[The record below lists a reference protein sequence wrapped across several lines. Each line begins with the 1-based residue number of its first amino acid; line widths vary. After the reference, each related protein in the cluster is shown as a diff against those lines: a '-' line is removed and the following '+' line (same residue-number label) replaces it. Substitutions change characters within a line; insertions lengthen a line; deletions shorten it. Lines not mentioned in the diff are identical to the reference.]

1 MIDELRGPTPP
12 RRRRENSAPYPV
24 VDDTTRRISPAE
36 TSQVAEIVSAIMAQ
50 VGGVIESRIAAS
62 MPPSADDTVS
72 MRRATRTGYRG
83 VIGALAAGLVAAITW
98 GVSQVQAYGDGRE
111 SAARAAIAAEA
122 KAAEAARYAEE
133 TRKVAEAAASH
144 AETIDR
150 KLDLVI
156 KKLEERR

>member
-1 MIDELRGPTPP
+1 MIDELRGQT
-12 RRRRENSAPYPV
+12 RHRAHSAPHPI

-36 TSQVAEIVSAIMAQ
+36 TSQVNEIVAALMAQ
-50 VGGVIESRIAAS
+50 VGEVIESRICAA
-62 MPPSADDTVS
+62 MPPSSGDTVS
-72 MRRATRTGYRG
+72 MRRVTRTGYRG

-98 GVSQVQAYGDGRE
+98 GVAQVEAYGDGRE

-133 TRKVAEAAASH
+133 TRKVAESAALH

-150 KLDLVI
+150 KLDIVI